1 MSLTETWKDLE
12 DAVVSVPDSGSEIS
26 VEPIN
31 AIAHAVIDN
40 ENNKVD
46 KEDGKGLSTNDFT
59 DEDKNKINTNAKKI
73 DYLEKYG
80 EGEVIVL
87 TDDEVIIEGNRIVG
101 TRSGEVLIYQGK
113 TVTVPEGIVAIA
125 DDSGAFFESGDYM
138 IYCDKFICSST
149 MQRIGESTVLA
160 NDIVLS
166 DAMREVALDSNATG
180 YPYSGNI
187 TLTNSSTEIWGY
199 ISEGNIIAPAHIA
212 KIDLTFFQFNG
223 NLYVYNPQATMNCE
237 LNQSGEESTNTTI
250 YGYAGS
256 TAETFAKENGYT
268 FVNMGSDYSAELG
281 DIESAV
287 DHILELDN
295 SLLGGGAL

>member
-1 MSLTETWKDLE
+1 MALKDTWQDLQ
-12 DAVVSVPDSGSEIS
+12 DAVAGVENSGSDIS

-40 ENNKVD
+40 EKGKVD
-46 KEDGKGLSTNDFT
+46 KVEGKGLSTNDYT
-59 DEDKNKINTNAKKI
+59 DEEKSKINANAKKI

-80 EGEVIVL
+80 ESEVIVL
-87 TDDEVIIEGNRIVG
+87 TNDEVIIEGNRIVG
-101 TRSGEVLIYQGK
+101 TRSGEKLKYQGK
-113 TVTVPEGIVAIA
+113 IVAVPEGIVEIA
-125 DDSGAFFESGDYM
+125 DDSEAFIETADYM

-149 MQRIGESTVLA
+149 MQKIGESTVLA

-166 DAMREVALDSNATG
+166 DVMQKVVLDSNATD
-180 YPYSGNI
+180 YSYSGNI
-187 TLTNSSTEIWGY
+187 TLTNSSTQINGY
-199 ISEGNIIAPAHIA
+199 ISRGNIIAPAHIN
-212 KIDLTFFQFNG
+212 KINLTFFHFNG
-223 NLYVYNPQATMNCE
+223 NLYVYNPKATMKCD
-237 LNQSGEESTNTTI
+237 LNQGGEEFASTTI

-256 TAETFAKENGYT
+256 TAEAFAKENGYT

>member
-1 MSLTETWKDLE
+1 LALKDIWQDLQ
-12 DAVVSVPDSGSEIS
+12 DAVAGVENSGSDIS

-46 KEDGKGLSTNDFT
+46 KVEGKGLSTNDFT
-59 DEDKNKINTNAKKI
+59 NEEKNKINANAKKI
-73 DYLEKYG
+73 DYLEQYG
-80 EGEVIVL
+80 ESEVIVL
-87 TDDEVIIEGNRIVG
+87 TNDEVIIEGNRIVG
-101 TRSGEVLIYQGK
+101 TRNGKVLNYQGK
-113 TVTVPEGIVAIA
+113 TVAIPEGIVEIA
-125 DDSGAFFESGDYM
+125 DGSGAFFETADYM

-149 MQRIGESTVLA
+149 MQNIGESTVLA
-160 NDIVLS
+160 NDIILS
-166 DAMREVALDSNATG
+166 DVMREVILDSNAIE
-180 YPYSGNI
+180 YSYSGNI

-199 ISEGNIIAPAHIA
+199 ISEGSIIVPAHITQ
-212 KIDLTFFQFNG
+212 IELTFYKYDG

-256 TAETFAKENGYT
+256 TAEAFAKENGHT
-268 FVNMGSDYSAELG
+268 FVNMGSDYSAEFG

-295 SLLGGGAL
+295 SLLGGDAL

>member
-1 MSLTETWKDLE
+1 MGLKDTWQDLQ
-12 DAVVSVPDSGSEIS
+12 DAVAGVENSGSEIS

-40 ENNKVD
+40 EKNKVD

-59 DEDKNKINTNAKKI
+59 DEDKNKINANAKKI

-80 EGEVIVL
+80 ESEVIVL
-87 TDDEVIIEGNRIVG
+87 TNDEVIIEGKRIVG
-101 TRSGEVLIYQGK
+101 TRNGKVLNYQGK
-113 TVTVPEGIVAIA
+113 IVAVPEDIVEIA
-125 DDSGAFFESGDYM
+125 DDSSTFFDVGDYM
-138 IYCDKFICSST
+138 IYCDKFICSPK
-149 MQRIGESTVLA
+149 MQKIGESTVLA

-166 DAMREVALDSNATG
+166 DVMREVILDSNATD
-180 YPYSGNI
+180 YSYSGNI
-187 TLTNSSTEIWGY
+187 TLTNSSTEIRGY
-199 ISEGNIIAPAHIA
+199 ASSGNIIAPAHIA

-223 NLYVYNPQATMNCE
+223 NLYVYNPQTMMSCD
-237 LNQSGEESTNTTI
+237 LNQSGEGSTDITI

-256 TAETFAKENGYT
+256 TAEAFAKENGHI
-268 FVNMGSDYSAELG
+268 FVNMGSDYSSQLG

-287 DHILELDN
+287 NHILELDN